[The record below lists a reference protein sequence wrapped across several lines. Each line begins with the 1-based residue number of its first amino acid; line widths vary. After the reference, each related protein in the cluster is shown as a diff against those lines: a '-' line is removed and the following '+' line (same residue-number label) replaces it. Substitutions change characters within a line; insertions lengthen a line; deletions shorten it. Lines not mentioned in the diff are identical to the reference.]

1 VCMCVVPGVV
11 SGRLDRFT
19 MASLFHASDLCSPL
33 SHISPVSTAIV
44 RLRCPCGRFLVAP
57 GAAAVSEH
65 HGRFGSNVTMRP
77 STAPVRPRSA
87 PDASP
92 ASPEPPA
99 LRFPLPVIVAE
110 VRSLG
115 PILLLS
121 RILIVHPRPRPMG
134 RWGLSLIILIM
145 VNEPFCAWRCS
156 FRAELS
162 WPLPFR

>member
-99 LRFPLPVIVAE
+99 LRFPLPVIVGS
-110 VRSLG
+110 RSTLSGPNPSAVPYSHRSPPSTPHGTLG
-115 PILLLS
+115 P
-121 RILIVHPRPRPMG
+121 VPDHTYHG
-134 RWGLSLIILIM
+134 
-145 VNEPFCAWRCS
+145 
-156 FRAELS
+156 
-162 WPLPFR
+162 